1 MTSDYEVL
9 MTAKR
14 EKLQKLLRIL
24 IWLMPIIITITIGL
38 CWILYNGQYKFFQH
52 FISALGAWQSGANV
66 TSSVIF
72 GIGFV
77 LCGLDTLAIAI
88 IYFLSPALRFKK
100 AKGAFSLLLTI
111 GAAGIAIPT
120 DHPIQALSIIHGIGA
135 FVFILGFTF
144 FNFYAQIFR
153 FVTKHR
159 PKRPK
164 RTWDFYMDIVMTGM
178 VFGVFLIFILFY
190 VLERVASGDVPVY
203 LAELG
208 QKLLLIIDFTAVF
221 FLDKADM

>member
-1 MTSDYEVL
+1 
-9 MTAKR
+9 
-14 EKLQKLLRIL
+14 
-24 IWLMPIIITITIGL
+24 
-38 CWILYNGQYKFFQH
+38 
-52 FISALGAWQSGANV
+52 
-66 TSSVIF
+66 
-72 GIGFV
+72 
-77 LCGLDTLAIAI
+77 
-88 IYFLSPALRFKK
+88 
-100 AKGAFSLLLTI
+100 
-111 GAAGIAIPT
+111 
-120 DHPIQALSIIHGIGA
+120 
-135 FVFILGFTF
+135 
-144 FNFYAQIFR
+144 
-153 FVTKHR
+153 VTKHR